1 MKMEPS
7 DWISF
12 LSKTRS
18 KDTPTTTRRAAIANV
33 PVSVAQHKSNREKDL
48 IFVWKIDALL
58 TRIGPH
64 RFAYYTVRVSIN
76 TYTFARHH
84 KTQRRAWELIRY
96 APSCRNNCFKKE
108 KKPPFSPK
116 LDSCEIAA
124 FQVPALAYKAGR
136 PLLPRRQE
144 DSVGLFIGSSQ
155 VGTECHTEAAVGFFE
170 KKQPSL
176 QSIWWDSLL
185 VRI

>member
-1 MKMEPS
+1 MARHLVSVFIALFFFLRCSIAIVSWRIYVWQQHLISPMGALFGKIAIRHERKQKRMLLGRRARWSSVLWKYIHSRGIFNTGMKRDVFWLKSDEMKMEPS

-12 LSKTRS
+12 LSETRS

-84 KTQRRAWELIRY
+84 KTQ
-96 APSCRNNCFKKE
+96 
-108 KKPPFSPK
+108 
-116 LDSCEIAA
+116 
-124 FQVPALAYKAGR
+124 QG
-136 PLLPRRQE
+136 
-144 DSVGLFIGSSQ
+144 GHGS
-155 VGTECHTEAAVGFFE
+155 
-170 KKQPSL
+170 
-176 QSIWWDSLL
+176 
-185 VRI
+185 